1 MGTKAQYFTMIIFKT
16 LKWKNFL
23 STGDTWTELD
33 LERHKSTLVVGD
45 NGAGKSTFLDALSY
59 GLYGKPFRRIN
70 KPQLINAINRKALEV
85 EVNFKVGKHSYVIK
99 RGMKPSKF
107 EIYQNGKMIN
117 QDAAA
122 RDYQDYLEKQILK
135 LTHKSFSQIVVL
147 GSSTFV
153 PFMQLSAMHRR
164 EVIEDLLDLQIF
176 SIMNTLLKDKV
187 ADNDENLKKCDN
199 LLGLIDA
206 KIKLTQEHIADM
218 QADNVKKINDTKV
231 QIKENNAEIKA
242 LKGLA
247 MGFQE
252 KVDVLTKSIEDLNTI
267 KDRYEKLKTIRI
279 KLSSKLKDY
288 QSEITFFEDHDNCPT
303 CNQDIDEQFKCDTVK
318 SKEDQLEETRAG
330 IEKLQQEL
338 EVAESRISEISSV
351 QSEIQINQSSIT
363 EKTWQVNNLQ
373 NTNQKLT
380 QDIENLSDVKTSKN
394 KDVKQLAKFNDEK
407 EAGERAKITLVNDR
421 NTLSIIS
428 FILKD
433 TGIKTRIIKQ
443 YVPIMNKLINK
454 YLAAMDFFVQFE
466 LDEGFNETI
475 KSRYRDEFSYA
486 SFSEGE
492 KMRIDLALLFTWRAV
507 AKIRNS
513 ASTNLLIMD
522 EVFDS
527 SLDTSGTDEFL
538 KILNELTSDTNV
550 FIISHKGDQLIDKFN
565 NVVRFEK
572 YKNFS
577 RIAA

>member
-1 MGTKAQYFTMIIFKT
+1 MIIFKT

-70 KPQLINAINRKALEV
+70 KPQLINAINKKSLEV
-85 EVNFKVGKHSYVIK
+85 EVYFKVGKHSYVIK

-176 SIMNTLLKDKV
+176 STMNTLLKDRI
-187 ADNDENLKKCDN
+187 ADNDDNLKKCDN
-199 LLGLIDA
+199 LLGLIEA
-206 KIKLTQEHIADM
+206 KIKLTEEHIADI

-242 LKGLA
+242 LKGLS

-252 KVDVLTKSIEDLNTI
+252 KVEVLTKSINDLNTI
-267 KDRYEKLKTIRI
+267 KDRYEKLKTIRV

-288 QSEITFFEDHDNCPT
+288 QSEIAFFEDHDNCPT

-318 SKEDQLEETRAG
+318 SKEDQLEETRVG
-330 IEKLQQEL
+330 IEKLQEEL
-338 EVAESRISEISSV
+338 EIAENRISEISSI
-351 QSEIQINQSSIT
+351 QAEIQINQSSIT
-363 EKTWQVNNLQ
+363 EKNWQVNNLQ
-373 NTNQKLT
+373 DTNQKLT
-380 QDIENLSDVKTSKN
+380 QDIENLSDTKTSKN
-394 KDVKQLAKFNDEK
+394 KDVKQLAKFNGEK

-565 NVVRFEK
+565 NVVKFEK

>member
-187 ADNDENLKKCDN
+187 TDNDENLKKCDN

-318 SKEDQLEETRAG
+318 SKEDQLEETRVG

-373 NTNQKLT
+373 DTNQKLT
-380 QDIENLSDVKTSKN
+380 RDIENLSDVKTSKN

>member
-1 MGTKAQYFTMIIFKT
+1 
-16 LKWKNFL
+16 
-23 STGDTWTELD
+23 
-33 LERHKSTLVVGD
+33 
-45 NGAGKSTFLDALSY
+45 
-59 GLYGKPFRRIN
+59 
-70 KPQLINAINRKALEV
+70 
-85 EVNFKVGKHSYVIK
+85 
-99 RGMKPSKF
+99 
-107 EIYQNGKMIN
+107 
-117 QDAAA
+117 
-122 RDYQDYLEKQILK
+122 
-135 LTHKSFSQIVVL
+135 
-147 GSSTFV
+147 
-153 PFMQLSAMHRR
+153 MQLSAMHRR